1 MSQSMTQLREMR
13 LKKLFDDCQNQVISQ
28 IIGPFGLSLAMF
40 EDKNGGNIATVHNA
54 NKSIFPDEQH
64 EKNYKIAN
72 DPYSQQLRQKKMDD
86 ASARGKTHKK
96 NNEMLDAGQEVLSVV
111 TNKPMIKGEIDGDH
125 TVSLKELHSDK
136 ELHLRFSEEE
146 RKRIANSQQN
156 MAYIEASLNRSKGER
171 SWEECL
177 NDPDFV
183 QKNNLSPDDIKR
195 IKEIDKEARSHIKK
209 EKNKKLAEEVLV
221 TGTEEALR
229 MGLRQALGA
238 LLTELVNG
246 LFNEFKVLI
255 KQGVELGKT
264 IFQEI
269 NERLAR
275 VVDSV
280 ARKIPNAIGQLFS
293 GGISGFMTNLL
304 TFLINNFITTAKRFV
319 TMIREGF
326 LGIIRA
332 LKMIFFP
339 PANMS
344 NEQALQE
351 GLKILTVTI
360 VTALGY
366 ALESTISTFVAT
378 IPVLG
383 SIADLITPVLIGIM
397 TGLLSALLAYQID
410 RLFDRNAFNEKFMDE
425 LLLNAQ
431 RRNKFADELVGLTQK
446 SLINIENYSIS
457 ITSYDRI
464 AKTFKSAEVAAE
476 ATSDSL
482 QRMIDQAGEQIAN
495 RFATIDYINKTQ
507 PEIDD
512 FCKNL

>member
-1 MSQSMTQLREMR
+1 MNKSMAELRELR
-13 LKKLFDDCQNQVISQ
+13 LQKLFDDCQNQVISQ

-40 EDKNGGNIATVHNA
+40 EDKDGGNIATVYNA
-54 NKSIFPDEQH
+54 EKSIFPDEKH
-64 EKNYKIAN
+64 EKNYEIAN
-72 DPYSQQLRQKKMDD
+72 EGYSQKIRQENLDD

-96 NNEMLDAGQEVLSVV
+96 NNEAFDSGQEVLSDV
-111 TNKPMIKGEIDGDH
+111 TKKPMVQGEIDGDH
-125 TVSLKELHSDK
+125 TVSLNEIHGDK
-136 ELHLRFSEEE
+136 DLHLRFSEEE
-146 RKRIANSQQN
+146 RKRIANSEKN
-156 MAYIEASLNRSKGER
+156 MAYIEASLNRSKGKR

-177 NDPDFV
+177 NDPAFV
-183 QKNNLSPDDIKR
+183 EKNNLTPDDIKR
-195 IKEIDKEARSHIKK
+195 IKAIDKEARSYIKK

-221 TGTEEALR
+221 TGAEEAVR
-229 MGLRQALGA
+229 MGLRQALGV

-246 LFNEFKVLI
+246 LFNEFKILI

-269 NERLAR
+269 HERLTR

-280 ARKIPNAIGQLFS
+280 VKKVPDAIGQFFA

-332 LKMIFFP
+332 IKMIFFP
-339 PANMS
+339 PKNMT

-351 GLKILTVTI
+351 GLKILTITI
-360 VTALGY
+360 VTVFGF
-366 ALESTISTFVAT
+366 ALESTISTFVAS

-410 RLFDRNAFNEKFMDE
+410 RVFDRNSFNEKFMDE
-425 LLLNAQ
+425 LLLDAT
-431 RRNKFADELVGLTQK
+431 RRDKFADELAGLTQI
-446 SLINIENYSIS
+446 SIGNIDNYSKS
-457 ITSYDRI
+457 IALYERI
-464 AKTFKSAEVAAE
+464 GETFKGAAVAAT

-482 QRMIDQAGEQIAN
+482 HRTITQTGEQIAKS
-495 RFATIDYINKTQ
+495 FATIEYINKTQ
-507 PEIDD
+507 PGIDD
-512 FCKNL
+512 FCNKL